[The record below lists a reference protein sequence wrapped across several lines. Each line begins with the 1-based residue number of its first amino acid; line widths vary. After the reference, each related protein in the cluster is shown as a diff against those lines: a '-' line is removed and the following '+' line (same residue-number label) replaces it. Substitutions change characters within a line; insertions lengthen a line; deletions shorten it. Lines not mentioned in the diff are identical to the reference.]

1 MVGFYFRDSGDVG
14 IVHDDGITFGMA
26 VAFVVAVN
34 FGDENLFGFILSYG
48 TGYYIGMGIFAVQV
62 DFEIAF
68 GKLVAV
74 R

>member
-1 MVGFYFRDSGDVG
+1 
-14 IVHDDGITFGMA
+14 MA

-48 TGYYIGMGIFAVQV
+48 AGYYIGMGIFTVQV
-62 DFEIAF
+62 DFKITF